1 MRLLLAGAM
10 LLSGLALS
18 GQTLAHEMKTAL
30 TKVLFNARSG
40 NLEVMHRFYVHDA
53 EHAVKELFDK
63 SADLL
68 ASEQT
73 QQTFS
78 QYVSEHFALQTSQ
91 GEVLPLTL
99 LGGQLDGRFF
109 WVYQEMPLPQ
119 ALQGLRIKQA
129 ALQAIW
135 PSQIN
140 VVNVEG
146 RGRIQSLTFD
156 NQTTWQQLQF

>member
-1 MRLLLAGAM
+1 MRLLPAIVMMLSVLAGNGKA
-10 LLSGLALS
+10 
-18 GQTLAHEMKTAL
+18 LAHEMKTAL
-30 TKVLFNARSG
+30 TRVLFNTRSG

-53 EHAVKELFDK
+53 EHGVKELFDK

-68 ASEQT
+68 NSEQT

-78 QYVSEHFALQTSQ
+78 QYVSEHFALQTLG

-109 WVYQEMPLPQ
+109 WVYQEMPLPDE
-119 ALQGLRIKQA
+119 LQGLRIKQD